1 MNINERI
8 GLSSTFYAV
17 RSIPIYDSVK
27 KTADLGFTLI
37 ELGPTHAFEPD
48 IFDTLKKIREDFPS
62 ITFFVHALFP
72 PQVQKQWFNAS
83 DGLTA
88 RNKLVIDNLIF
99 STEALGGSMFSIH
112 SPVVDNV
119 YMTDSEVPGGFVR
132 AVPDTLKDVRLAQ
145 KGFIEVM
152 DYLDQKIRASGL
164 KVAIENMDNVYFNP
178 LLDSIDDFTR
188 IFDRYPWA
196 GLLLDIAHAK
206 RSGRTKELASIGRNI
221 LEFHIHDNK
230 NFSEVHT
237 WGHFALKETAL
248 LDEIKDAIMNNTCP
262 IILEHGDEVSEEEL
276 SSEKRLIEDYIRLP
290 ITGLKQPAGGLPMHL
305 NFV

>member
-1 MNINERI
+1 MNERI

-17 RSIPIYDSVK
+17 RGIPIYDSVK
-27 KTADLGFTLI
+27 KTADLGFEII
-37 ELGPTHAFEPD
+37 ELGATHAYEPD
-48 IFDTLKKIREDFPS
+48 LFDTLKKIRKDFPGM
-62 ITFFVHALFP
+62 TFLVHALFP

-88 RNKLVIDNLIF
+88 RNKLIIDNLIF

-119 YMTDSEVPGGFVR
+119 YMADSEVPGGFVR
-132 AVPDTLKDVRLAQ
+132 AVSGTLKDVRLAQ

-152 DYLDQKIRASGL
+152 DYLGQKIRASGL

-188 IFDRYPWA
+188 IFGRYPWA
-196 GLLLDIAHAK
+196 GLLLDIAHSK
-206 RSGRTKELASIGRNI
+206 RSGRTRELAKIGRNI
-221 LEFHIHDNK
+221 LELHIHDNK
-230 NFSEVHT
+230 DFSEMDT
-237 WGHFALKETAL
+237 WGHFALKETSL
-248 LDEIKDAIMNNTCP
+248 LDEIKEVLMNNTCP

-276 SSEKRLIEDYIRLP
+276 LSEKRLIEDYMLIEDYIR
-290 ITGLKQPAGGLPMHL
+290 
-305 NFV
+305 